1 MYCESVQKEKAK
13 LCFSS
18 GSYALFTGLA
28 STLLKKK
35 NFKTRSTVLF
45 TNLKKKIATV
55 FLVFSKI
62 NGIQTNSNSQL
73 LGK

>member
-1 MYCESVQKEKAK
+1 MSPVQKEKAK

-18 GSYALFTGLA
+18 GSYVLFTGLA

-35 NFKTRSTVLF
+35 T
-45 TNLKKKIATV
+45 LKLGLQYYSQILKKIATV